1 MSLTLALAFLCIIL
15 ARLMLF
21 TYEFNFLSKRD
32 LREAEFEEWYSEL
45 HEDTIALDRTTV
57 SLHYRPSITYSTI
70 GLGVLFLPVFLF
82 GKGLPAERVLL
93 VIALVIETEVG
104 VLLFKWLLELYA
116 STSPRIINLPARL
129 AFMTTSN
136 ATMDRQTQWF
146 FRRLYA
152 NSRLT
157 IFFGRVLGINSL
169 TVPFRKPHVAIS
181 FDNCP
186 ELLTSNIPNTI
197 EACESAMEPRKN
209 AAPPWNDRDVEIF
222 SLSTNARKCPWPEER
237 FSAKSKP
244 ILLNYNTE
252 KLRFA
257 NSHSGLALRG
267 NKLGNLDEARHYLNG
282 LLAELY
288 LNLVTYWLIA
298 TLGVLAFLM
307 SFNDRGILHLF
318 FCLVMVVVLFGKYF
332 LATLSATADDLSL
345 VTARFSI
352 HFRTTT
358 STLLLVC
365 CLP

>member
-1 MSLTLALAFLCIIL
+1 M
-15 ARLMLF
+15 
-21 TYEFNFLSKRD
+21 K
-32 LREAEFEEWYSEL
+32 
-45 HEDTIALDRTTV
+45 
-57 SLHYRPSITYSTI
+57 
-70 GLGVLFLPVFLF
+70 
-82 GKGLPAERVLL
+82 
-93 VIALVIETEVG
+93 
-104 VLLFKWLLELYA
+104 
-116 STSPRIINLPARL
+116 
-129 AFMTTSN
+129 
-136 ATMDRQTQWF
+136 
-146 FRRLYA
+146 
-152 NSRLT
+152 
-157 IFFGRVLGINSL
+157 
-169 TVPFRKPHVAIS
+169 
-181 FDNCP
+181 
-186 ELLTSNIPNTI
+186 
-197 EACESAMEPRKN
+197 PRKN
-209 AAPPWNDRDVEIF
+209 AAAPWNDRDVEIF

-288 LNLVTYWLIA
+288 LNLVAYWLIA

-318 FCLVMVVVLFGKYF
+318 FCLVMVVVLFGNYF
-332 LATLSATADDLSL
+332 LATLSATADDPSL

-352 HFRTTT
+352 HFRNTT